1 MPKLNTQWTPSVMNL
16 AISLVVTAS
25 LSGFTHRSYA
35 QTTQTPQTQQAPQT
49 ISTVPVR
56 ASNEQTQLRVDGVV
70 EAVRFTE
77 ISAQVSGGILEL
89 PVQAGATIKRGQLLV
104 KIDARAAQQEL
115 NASRAQVDAIK
126 ANLAVAE
133 KDYDRQKLLF
143 EKNYIS
149 QAQLDRALAQFKS
162 IAAQANAQIS
172 QAAAVQTQ
180 SGFYMITA
188 PFDGYVASMPSAVGQ
203 MAVPGKPIMT
213 VYDPKQLRVIVSV
226 PQTRIASLNNDA
238 KLRIEF
244 PSLPDAQR
252 FVKPIAMTVLPISDA
267 ATHTVQVRFDL
278 PNNIKNISPG
288 MFARVDLSFSNEL
301 SGSAIDSTN
310 RNAATR
316 LFVPTSAI
324 FRRAELYAVYV
335 LNAQG
340 KTLLR
345 QVKPGPVNGLEQ
357 EVLSGLSAGE
367 LVVRDPRLAATL
379 TTSNANATSANSVS
393 K

>member
-1 MPKLNTQWTPSVMNL
+1 
-16 AISLVVTAS
+16 
-25 LSGFTHRSYA
+25 
-35 QTTQTPQTQQAPQT
+35 
-49 ISTVPVR
+49 
-56 ASNEQTQLRVDGVV
+56 
-70 EAVRFTE
+70 
-77 ISAQVSGGILEL
+77 
-89 PVQAGATIKRGQLLV
+89 
-104 KIDARAAQQEL
+104 
-115 NASRAQVDAIK
+115 
-126 ANLAVAE
+126 
-133 KDYDRQKLLF
+133 
-143 EKNYIS
+143 
-149 QAQLDRALAQFKS
+149 
-162 IAAQANAQIS
+162 
-172 QAAAVQTQ
+172 
-180 SGFYMITA
+180 
-188 PFDGYVASMPSAVGQ
+188 
-203 MAVPGKPIMT
+203 MT